1 MGVPV
6 AVAVAERWVCCQPCP
21 RARVSLPK
29 PTKPEANDLLAS
41 PGSLSPGVE
50 HGGVEHG
57 GAAPGEHPSVPPE
70 QGSAFRAR

>member
-1 MGVPV
+1 M
-6 AVAVAERWVCCQPCP
+6 
-21 RARVSLPK
+21 SLPK

>member
-1 MGVPV
+1 M
-6 AVAVAERWVCCQPCP
+6 AVAVAERRVCCQPCP